1 MRKLQ
6 ASAVQL
12 RAAAGVAAV
21 ARDASPGDRLPQNSL
36 WSYRL
41 EQPVLPR
48 GGLAAAA
55 ALARHRGGWA
65 ALADSSII
73 TSTSRSMAANRRSK
87 SAPAGVPSQM
97 SGPRAD

>member
-12 RAAAGVAAV
+12 RAAAGIAAV

-41 EQPVLPR
+41 EQPVLP
-48 GGLAAAA
+48 
-55 ALARHRGGWA
+55 RHRGGWA

-97 SGPRAD
+97 SGPHAG